1 MFPLKDSVPSS
12 TFPFVN
18 WAIIFI
24 NIVVF
29 YNMLHMTSPN
39 EQEFIFEYGLVP
51 KKLFVENSMLT
62 LTDRYVPIL
71 TSMFMHGGFMHIIGN
86 MYFLFIF
93 GDNVEDKL
101 GHIRYLLIY
110 LLFGV
115 AAAATQIIMFPDS
128 VVPMVGASGAIAG
141 VMGAYLVFYP
151 RAKVKTLIVI
161 IIFITIAEIPAFI
174 FLLIWFLFQFLN
186 GTGGGAYS
194 NVAWWAHIG
203 GFLAGLGY
211 AIYFLK
217 KKKRALGHGVYICV

>member
-217 KKKRALGHGVYICV
+217 KKKEL

>member
-217 KKKRALGHGVYICV
+217 KQKEL

>member
-217 KKKRALGHGVYICV
+217 KKKKEL